1 MKRLLIILYI
11 CLVGLLAVTT
21 FVEQAYG
28 TDFVERNIYHTC
40 WFCCLWGT
48 IATIALVALIRRALW
63 RRFPILLFHGSLLVI
78 LVGAMITFIGSKKGY
93 VHLLP
98 GATIDSFLESESGRK
113 ADLPFTIQLD
123 SFRIAYYP
131 GTEAPADYISYITY
145 SLPGQKNVLLH
156 EQISMNRIFTSQG
169 FRFYQSS
176 FDDDGKGSWLT
187 VNYDPWGTGV
197 TYAGYILLGLSMIW
211 LLFSRSSDFRRLLNH
226 PLLKKGGVFILFIF
240 CLAGNMQ
247 AQKKLLPALK
257 RTQADSLAQEQV
269 IYHDRVVP
277 FNTLARDFIQK
288 LTGEASYK
296 GLTPEQVIG
305 GWLLYPEVWRN
316 EPLIY
321 IKNTELQ
328 HLLNIQTPYARL
340 TDLFDGSVY
349 RLREHWQREQGQQS
363 KLAKA
368 IQETDEKVGLIL
380 MLEKGTFIHPLPTD
394 GSVQPL
400 SELEVK
406 AELLYNRIPFSKILF
421 MINLSLGVLS
431 FLLLLHNSLQ
441 RNTLSPKAKTI
452 SRTAGT
458 FFSVALY
465 LAFIFHL
472 AGYCLRWYIGGR
484 IPLSNGYET
493 MQFMALCILL
503 IACLLHRRFPF
514 ILPFGFLLS
523 GFALLVS
530 YLGQMNPQITPLMP
544 VLVSPW
550 LSIHVSLIMMSYALL
565 AFIMLNG
572 ILALCL
578 RKKESE
584 NNVSGND
591 AIQDNRIEQ
600 LTLVSRLLLYP
611 ATFFLGAGIFL
622 GAVWANVSWGRYWAW
637 DPKEVWALITFLVYG
652 VAFHSQSLRIFR
664 KPLFFHIY
672 MILAFLTVLMTYFGV
687 NYVLGGMHSYANA

>member
-257 RTQADSLAQEQV
+257 QTQADSLAQEQV

-328 HLLNIQTPYARL
+328 HLLNLQTPYARL

-349 RLREHWQREQGQQS
+349 RLREHWQREQGQQN

-441 RNTLSPKAKTI
+441 RNILSPKAKTI

-458 FFSVALY
+458 FFS
-465 LAFIFHL
+465 I
-472 AGYCLRWYIGGR
+472 
-484 IPLSNGYET
+484 
-493 MQFMALCILL
+493 
-503 IACLLHRRFPF
+503 
-514 ILPFGFLLS
+514 
-523 GFALLVS
+523 
-530 YLGQMNPQITPLMP
+530 
-544 VLVSPW
+544 
-550 LSIHVSLIMMSYALL
+550 
-565 AFIMLNG
+565 
-572 ILALCL
+572 
-578 RKKESE
+578 
-584 NNVSGND
+584 
-591 AIQDNRIEQ
+591 
-600 LTLVSRLLLYP
+600 
-611 ATFFLGAGIFL
+611 
-622 GAVWANVSWGRYWAW
+622 
-637 DPKEVWALITFLVYG
+637 
-652 VAFHSQSLRIFR
+652 
-664 KPLFFHIY
+664 
-672 MILAFLTVLMTYFGV
+672 
-687 NYVLGGMHSYANA
+687 

>member
-1 MKRLLIILYI
+1 
-11 CLVGLLAVTT
+11 
-21 FVEQAYG
+21 
-28 TDFVERNIYHTC
+28 
-40 WFCCLWGT
+40 
-48 IATIALVALIRRALW
+48 
-63 RRFPILLFHGSLLVI
+63 
-78 LVGAMITFIGSKKGY
+78 
-93 VHLLP
+93 
-98 GATIDSFLESESGRK
+98 
-113 ADLPFTIQLD
+113 
-123 SFRIAYYP
+123 
-131 GTEAPADYISYITY
+131 
-145 SLPGQKNVLLH
+145 
-156 EQISMNRIFTSQG
+156 
-169 FRFYQSS
+169 
-176 FDDDGKGSWLT
+176 
-187 VNYDPWGTGV
+187 
-197 TYAGYILLGLSMIW
+197 
-211 LLFSRSSDFRRLLNH
+211 
-226 PLLKKGGVFILFIF
+226 
-240 CLAGNMQ
+240 MQ

-257 RTQADSLAQEQV
+257 RVQADSLAQEQV

-288 LTGEASYK
+288 LTGKASYK

-328 HLLNIQTPYARL
+328 HLLNLQTPYARL
-340 TDLFDGSVY
+340 TDLFDGPVY
-349 RLREHWQREQGQQS
+349 RLQKTWQQEQGKGS

-380 MLEKGTFIHPLPTD
+380 MLEKGTFIQPLPTD

-400 SELEVK
+400 SELEIK

-431 FLLLLHNSLQ
+431 FLLLLQYSL
-441 RNTLSPKAKTI
+441 RRRVLSPKAKAIT
-452 SRTAGT
+452 RTAGA

-503 IACLLHRRFPF
+503 VACLLHRRFSF
-514 ILPFGFLLS
+514 VLPFGFLLS

-578 RKKESE
+578 RKKEPE
-584 NNVSGND
+584 NNVSEND
-591 AIQDNRIEQ
+591 DRQDNRIEQ

-652 VAFHSQSLRIFR
+652 AAFHSQSLRIFR

-687 NYVLGGMHSYANA
+687 NYVLGGMHSYANS